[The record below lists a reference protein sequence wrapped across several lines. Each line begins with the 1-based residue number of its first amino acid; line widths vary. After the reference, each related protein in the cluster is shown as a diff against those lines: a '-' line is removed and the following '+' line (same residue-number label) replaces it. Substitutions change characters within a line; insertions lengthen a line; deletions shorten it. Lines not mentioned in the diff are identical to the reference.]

1 MGEERIR
8 QREQPEKRPW
18 GRRLP
23 EEPQGGQRGCSIE
36 WAGGS
41 DDNTVSHSKTSLR
54 AFEHRREVIRPAN
67 RLLFPGYAVRTDG
80 KRARTGPGRLDWINQ
95 GKKG

>member
-1 MGEERIR
+1 MVEERIR

-23 EEPQGGQRGCSIE
+23 EEPQGGQRGCSRE
-36 WAGGS
+36 RAGGS

-54 AFEHRREVIRPAN
+54 AFEHRCEVIRPAN
-67 RLLFPGYAVRTDG
+67 RLLF
-80 KRARTGPGRLDWINQ
+80 KRSPWLCC
-95 GKKG
+95 